1 MRNMRYTGRRRRRL
15 KGKKRK
21 IRPKRTGIKTFTK
34 ASRTPFQLGAF
45 VVIRLKMEGIGS
57 RVASKISRKKWK

>member
-15 KGKKRK
+15 KEKRRK
-21 IRPKRTGIKTFTK
+21 TRQKRTGSKTLKK
-34 ASRTPFQLGAF
+34 ASRTPGQLGAF